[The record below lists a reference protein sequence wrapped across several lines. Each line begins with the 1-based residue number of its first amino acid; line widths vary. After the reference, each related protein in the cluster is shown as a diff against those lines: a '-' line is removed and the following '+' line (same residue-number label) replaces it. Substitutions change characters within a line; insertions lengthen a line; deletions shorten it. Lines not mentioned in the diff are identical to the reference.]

1 MLKYLCFSLNTNVIL
16 EIVVI
21 SYEEDILMS
30 RKGNCMDNGA
40 MENFFVRI
48 KVEMFYSEKF
58 DTVDEFI
65 NCIKE
70 YIHYYNNER
79 IVSKLKMSPVK
90 YGLILLQE
98 NIILSNIWGS
108 LHLIHFCFLSII
120 ILHQRHI
127 GFYYQP

>member
-1 MLKYLCFSLNTNVIL
+1 MLKYLCFSLNTNVII

-48 KVEMFYSEKF
+48 KVTMFYGKKF

-79 IVSKLKMSPVK
+79 TVSKLKMSPVK
-90 YGLILLQE
+90 YRTH
-98 NIILSNIWGS
+98 S
-108 LHLIHFCFLSII
+108 LAS
-120 ILHQRHI
+120 
-127 GFYYQP
+127 

>member
-1 MLKYLCFSLNTNVIL
+1 MLKYLCFSLNTNVII

-65 NCIKE
+65 NCIKLFAVKHFDFYSDE
-70 YIHYYNNER
+70 EVFHCTIIHT
-79 IVSKLKMSPVK
+79 ITFS
-90 YGLILLQE
+90 
-98 NIILSNIWGS
+98 
-108 LHLIHFCFLSII
+108 
-120 ILHQRHI
+120 
-127 GFYYQP
+127 

>member
-1 MLKYLCFSLNTNVIL
+1 MLKYLCFSLNTNVII

-58 DTVDEFI
+58 DTFDEFI

-79 IVSKLKMSPVK
+79 IVSKLKMSPIK
-90 YGLILLQE
+90 YRTH
-98 NIILSNIWGS
+98 S
-108 LHLIHFCFLSII
+108 LAS
-120 ILHQRHI
+120 
-127 GFYYQP
+127 